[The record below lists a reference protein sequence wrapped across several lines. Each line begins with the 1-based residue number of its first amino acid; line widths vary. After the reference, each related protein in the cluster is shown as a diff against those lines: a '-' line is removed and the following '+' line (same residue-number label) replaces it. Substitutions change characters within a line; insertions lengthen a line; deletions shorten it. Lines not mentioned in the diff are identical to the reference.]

1 MNFRIADTF
10 TDSLATLTGDEQK
23 SVKTT
28 AFDLQLNP
36 TNPGF
41 SLHKLDNAKDKNF
54 WSVRVNTDIRLIVH
68 KTSDSLLLC
77 YVGHHDNA
85 YQWAEKR
92 KLEIHPRTGA
102 AQLVE
107 IRERIEEIT
116 VAKYIEI
123 ERPMVAKPVLFAKHS
138 DDELLGYGVPV
149 EWLNDVRQATED
161 TILELAHLSGIGIKP
176 HEMGVFVRS
185 EAELDRAILA
195 VSAALLNYKALDDH
209 VETVNGH
216 VSICTM
222 HLAKDLEFRAVV
234 VMACDDEVIP
244 SQQRIETVTDD
255 ADLEDVYETERHLLY
270 VACTRAR
277 DHLLITS
284 GDIPSEFID
293 DLNVRG
299 YEK

>member
-1 MNFRIADTF
+1 
-10 TDSLATLTGDEQK
+10 
-23 SVKTT
+23 
-28 AFDLQLNP
+28 
-36 TNPGF
+36 
-41 SLHKLDNAKDKNF
+41 
-54 WSVRVNTDIRLIVH
+54 
-68 KTSDSLLLC
+68 LLLC

-123 ERPMVAKPVLFAKHS
+123 ERPMVAKPVLFTKHS
-138 DDELLGYGVPV
+138 DDELLGYRVPV
-149 EWLNDVRQATED
+149 DWLNDVRQATED